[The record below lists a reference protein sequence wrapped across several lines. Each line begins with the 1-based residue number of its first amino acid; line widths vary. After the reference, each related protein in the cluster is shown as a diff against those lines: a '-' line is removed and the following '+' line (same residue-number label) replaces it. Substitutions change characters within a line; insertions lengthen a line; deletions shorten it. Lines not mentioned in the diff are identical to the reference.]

1 MQGARAVNN
10 PRDVAYLNGKL
21 YVDDTGWNRV
31 QVLNA
36 SNGAAH
42 LAVAG
47 ATRARRLGPQAIH
60 RAITSSSSARTSQNR
75 VQEFTPQATECA
87 TFGTAWGRDWVS

>member
-1 MQGARAVNN
+1 MLTLPSTYTSPTPGTTRWPHTAPPASSCGGSSCEVPSSCRFNN

-36 SNGAAH
+36 SNGAA
-42 LAVAG
+42 
-47 ATRARRLGPQAIH
+47 I
-60 RAITSSSSARTSQNR
+60 SQWPVR
-75 VQEFTPQATECA
+75 
-87 TFGTAWGRDWVS
+87 FGSTL